1 MAPLARVDRRVQG
14 WAGSGTGGGK
24 PDSGAGSKSRR
35 PEGGGSRPEQGRP
48 VLGRVAGKRS
58 GAKILASSG
67 QAGIGKKSPQ
77 LKSLKLFLVN
87 DFPR

>member
-14 WAGSGTGGGK
+14 RAGSGTGGGK
-24 PDSGAGSKSRR
+24 PESGAGSKNRR

-67 QAGIGKKSPQ
+67 QAGTEKNPPS
-77 LKSLKLFLVN
+77 
-87 DFPR
+87 